1 MSVQAARD
9 FLKKLEN
16 DKALQEKLKTAPDL
30 EARQKIIK
38 AAGFDFTI
46 DEYKQV
52 VEELTLAAGQ
62 EISPE
67 ESQKIAAGLGWR
79 SGVACPPVFEPP
91 SLPM

>member
-9 FLKKLEN
+9 FLKQLET
-16 DKALQEKLKTAPDL
+16 DKPLQEKLKAAPDL
-30 EARQKIIK
+30 AARQQIIK
-38 AAGFDFTI
+38 AAGFDFSIT
-46 DEYKQV
+46 DYKQV

-79 SGVACPPVFEPP
+79 SGVVCPPVFEPP

>member
-1 MSVQAARD
+1 MSIESAREFIKQIETDQTLLGRLKAASGLD
-9 FLKKLEN
+9 
-16 DKALQEKLKTAPDL
+16 AQ
-30 EARQKIIK
+30 QQVIK
-38 AAGFDFTI
+38 EAGFDFTL

-79 SGVACPPVFEPP
+79 AGVACPPVFEPP

>member
-9 FLKKLEN
+9 FLKKLET
-16 DKALQEKLKTAPDL
+16 DSALQGKLKAVSGL
-30 EARQKIIK
+30 EARQQVINE
-38 AAGFDFTI
+38 AGFAFTL

-52 VEELTLAAGQ
+52 VEELTLAGGQ

-67 ESQKIAAGLGWR
+67 ESQNIAAGLGWR

-91 SLPM
+91 SLPE